1 MSIEVRI
8 LDESDAPLLNNI
20 EDGVFDGPVDPS
32 LGQEFLAD
40 PRHHLCV
47 ATDSDLS

>member
-8 LDESDAPLLNNI
+8 LEESDAPLLNNI
-20 EDGVFDGPVDPS
+20 DEGVFDDPVDPS
-32 LGQEFLAD
+32 LCQEFLAD

-47 ATDSDLS
+47 AMDSDLS